1 MSMHFA
7 DNLAKGFDIT
17 DAFQKDKEASKFY
30 EGLANAEEIKRKR
43 KGFEVLNIDE
53 FMSRKFSNPD
63 MRAEFYERL
72 MSNQIPYKEYNEIVK
87 AMLKEEDEKK
97 ENFKQR
103 KSIYGTTLSNLKD
116 KARRNR
122 GD

>member
-1 MSMHFA
+1 MRKNIQP
-7 DNLAKGFDIT
+7 NLENPKRR
-17 DAFQKDKEASKFY
+17 SKWFREKVY
-30 EGLANAEEIKRKR
+30 
-43 KGFEVLNIDE
+43 E

-72 MSNQIPYKEYNEIVK
+72 MSNQIPYKEYNKIVK

>member
-1 MSMHFA
+1 MRKNFQP
-7 DNLAKGFDIT
+7 NLENPKRR
-17 DAFQKDKEASKFY
+17 SKWFREKVY
-30 EGLANAEEIKRKR
+30 
-43 KGFEVLNIDE
+43 E

-63 MRAEFYERL
+63 MRVEFYKRL
-72 MSNQIPYKEYNEIVK
+72 MSNQIPYKEYNEIVE
-87 AMLKEEDEKK
+87 AMLKEEN

-103 KSIYGTTLSNLKD
+103 KSIYGTAISNMRE